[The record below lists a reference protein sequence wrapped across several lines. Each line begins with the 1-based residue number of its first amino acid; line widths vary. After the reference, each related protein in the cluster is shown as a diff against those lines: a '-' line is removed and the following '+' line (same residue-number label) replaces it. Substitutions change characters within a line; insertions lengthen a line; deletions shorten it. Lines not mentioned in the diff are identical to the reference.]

1 MRPGSG
7 SSKLTDVQEI
17 LQVSPAQAYAPGPL
31 RDLPAIRIGGRNQWR
46 VEL

>member
-7 SSKLTDVQEI
+7 SSKLTDMQEI
-17 LQVSPAQAYAPGPL
+17 LQVSPAQAYTLVRSG
-31 RDLPAIRIGGRNQWR
+31 DLPAIRIGARNQWR